1 MYITLEIV
9 LLLFIGVSLV
19 LKLVWRGPIVFLK
32 SRNVL
37 TVSTGTMYE
46 YTYTIMAA
54 AVSDTACHV
63 WGGIGDPE
71 QEPTTLQ
78 SH

>member
-1 MYITLEIV
+1 MERTYSLLEEQECTD
-9 LLLFIGVSLV
+9 SEYMH
-19 LKLVWRGPIVFLK
+19 
-32 SRNVL
+32 
-37 TVSTGTMYE
+37 GTMYE

-54 AVSDTACHV
+54 AGSDTACHV